1 MFNDLKLKLILELII
16 EIVFIW
22 TIDVNGQYFILY
34 GIIVISL

>member
-22 TIDVNGQYFILY
+22 SYGQLMLMDNILY
-34 GIIVISL
+34 YMELLL